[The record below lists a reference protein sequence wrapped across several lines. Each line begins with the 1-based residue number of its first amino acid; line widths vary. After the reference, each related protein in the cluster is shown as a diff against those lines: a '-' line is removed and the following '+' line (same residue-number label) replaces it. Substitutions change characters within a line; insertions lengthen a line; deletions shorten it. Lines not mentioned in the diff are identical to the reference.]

1 MTARFLSVPFPRGKV
16 SRNPDR
22 RLGGFIKRIR
32 AGTGPVILAAAC
44 FTSCVAENVGGPD
57 RHETRTIPLDT
68 SETARVDL
76 RMGAGELRVNGGAQ
90 GLMDAAFRYNVSAW
104 KPDVR
109 YRSFAGRADLTVR
122 QPEGG
127 RHFGNADYDWD
138 LRLND
143 EIPMD
148 LLIHFGAGAARLNL
162 GSLNLR
168 SIQVDM
174 GVGEINLDL
183 RGTPRRDYEVRIR
196 GGVGEATVRLPEDA
210 GIYAVAQGGIGDI
223 KVRGLRQ
230 EGRHWVNDLYGSAKT
245 QIHLDVRGGVGAIN
259 LLAE

>member
-1 MTARFLSVPFPRGKV
+1 MSARFLLVP
-16 SRNPDR
+16 
-22 RLGGFIKRIR
+22 
-32 AGTGPVILAAAC
+32 LAAAC
-44 FTSCVAENVGGPD
+44 FAGCVVETVSGPV
-57 RHETRTIPLDT
+57 RRESRVIPRDT

-76 RMGAGELRVNGGAQ
+76 RMGAGELRVNGGAED
-90 GLMDAAFRYNVSAW
+90 LMNAVFNYSVSAW
-104 KPDVR
+104 RPEVR

-122 QPEGG
+122 QPEGS
-127 RHFGNADYDWD
+127 RHFGHSRYDWD

-148 LLIHFGAGAARLNL
+148 LLIHFGAGEARLNL

-168 SIQVDM
+168 GIQVDM

-196 GGVGEATVRLPEDA
+196 GGVGEATVHLPPDA
-210 GIYAVAQGGIGDI
+210 GIYAIAQGGIGDI

-245 QIHLDVRGGVGAIN
+245 QIRVDVRGGVGAIN
-259 LLAE
+259 LFAE

>member
-1 MTARFLSVPFPRGKV
+1 
-16 SRNPDR
+16 
-22 RLGGFIKRIR
+22 
-32 AGTGPVILAAAC
+32 
-44 FTSCVAENVGGPD
+44 
-57 RHETRTIPLDT
+57 
-68 SETARVDL
+68 
-76 RMGAGELRVNGGAQ
+76 MGAGELRVNGGAED
-90 GLMDAAFRYNVSAW
+90 LMNAVFNYSVSAW
-104 KPDVR
+104 RPEVR

-122 QPEGG
+122 QPEGS
-127 RHFGNADYDWD
+127 RHFGNSRYDWD

-148 LLIHFGAGAARLNL
+148 LLVHFGAGEARLNL

-168 SIQVDM
+168 GIQVDM

-196 GGVGEATVRLPEDA
+196 GGVGEATVHLPPDA
-210 GIYAVAQGGIGDI
+210 GIYAIAEGGIGDI

-245 QIHLDVRGGVGAIN
+245 QIRVDVRGGVGAIN
-259 LLAE
+259 LFAE

>member
-1 MTARFLSVPFPRGKV
+1 MRARFL
-16 SRNPDR
+16 
-22 RLGGFIKRIR
+22 
-32 AGTGPVILAAAC
+32 PVLVVAAC
-44 FTSCVAENVGGPD
+44 LAGCVVDAVSGPARRENRV
-57 RHETRTIPLDT
+57 IPRDT

-76 RMGAGELRVNGGAQ
+76 RMGAGELRVNGGAED
-90 GLMDAAFRYNVSAW
+90 LMNAVFNYNVSAW
-104 KPDVR
+104 RPEVR

-122 QPEGG
+122 QPEGS
-127 RHFGNADYDWD
+127 RHFGNSKYDWD

-148 LLIHFGAGAARLNL
+148 LLVHFGAGEARLNL

-183 RGTPRRDYEVRIR
+183 RGTPRQDYEVRIR
-196 GGVGEATVRLPEDA
+196 GGVGEATVRLPPDA
-210 GIYAVAQGGIGDI
+210 GLYAIAQGGIGDI

-245 QIHLDVRGGVGAIN
+245 QIRVDVRGGVGAIN
-259 LLAE
+259 LFAE

>member
-1 MTARFLSVPFPRGKV
+1 MSARILLVP
-16 SRNPDR
+16 
-22 RLGGFIKRIR
+22 
-32 AGTGPVILAAAC
+32 LAAAC
-44 FTSCVAENVGGPD
+44 VAGCVVETVSGPA
-57 RHETRTIPLDT
+57 RRESRVIPRDT

-76 RMGAGELRVNGGAQ
+76 RMGAGELRVNGGAED
-90 GLMDAAFRYNVSAW
+90 LMNAVFNYNVSAW
-104 KPDVR
+104 RPEVR

-122 QPEGG
+122 QPEGS
-127 RHFGNADYDWD
+127 RHFGNSKYDWD

-148 LLIHFGAGAARLNL
+148 LLVHFGAGEARLNL

-168 SIQVDM
+168 GIQVDM

-196 GGVGEATVRLPEDA
+196 GGVGEATVHLPPDA
-210 GIYAVAQGGIGDI
+210 GIYAIAQGGIGDI

-245 QIHLDVRGGVGAIN
+245 QIRVDVRGGIGAIN
-259 LLAE
+259 LFAE

>member
-1 MTARFLSVPFPRGKV
+1 MSARYFLVP
-16 SRNPDR
+16 
-22 RLGGFIKRIR
+22 
-32 AGTGPVILAAAC
+32 LAAAC
-44 FTSCVAENVGGPD
+44 FSGCVVETVSGPA
-57 RHETRTIPLDT
+57 RRESRVIPRDT

-76 RMGAGELRVNGGAQ
+76 RMGAGELRVNGGAED
-90 GLMDAAFRYNVSAW
+90 LMNAVFNYNVSAW
-104 KPDVR
+104 RPEVR

-122 QPEGG
+122 QPEGS
-127 RHFGNADYDWD
+127 RHFGNSKYDWD

-148 LLIHFGAGAARLNL
+148 LLVHFGAGEARLNL

-183 RGTPRRDYEVRIR
+183 RGTPRQDYEVRIR
-196 GGVGEATVRLPEDA
+196 GGVGEATVHLPPDA
-210 GIYAVAQGGIGDI
+210 GLYAIAQGGIGDI

-245 QIHLDVRGGVGAIN
+245 QIRVDVRGGVGAIN
-259 LLAE
+259 LFAE